1 MEYNDITQN
10 KRGMQIDIITLN
22 LDKPKKIYR
31 EESKDFNLFLGCL
44 CGSKILSLV
53 TKILPSLKEL
63 ICYEHN
69 PV

>member
-31 EESKDFNLFLGCL
+31 EESKDFNLFLEGL

-63 ICYEHN
+63 ICNEQN